1 MRRLDGRAMLSR
13 MPLRCLIVDDNE
25 SFLEIATTS
34 LAGDDLDVVG
44 AATTSGDALRQVREL
59 QPEVVLVDINLGE
72 ESGFELARL
81 LVERFPQLGSGV
93 VLISTRAE
101 QDFGG
106 LVKASPAAGFIPK
119 TQLSARAVRE
129 LVASRS
135 SSDREET

>member
-1 MRRLDGRAMLSR
+1 MRRLDVRAILSR
-13 MPLRCLIVDDNE
+13 VPLRCLIVDDNE
-25 SFLEIATTS
+25 SFLEIAAAS

-44 AATTSGDALRQVREL
+44 TATTSAEALRQVSEL
-59 QPEVVLVDINLGE
+59 QPDVVLVDINLGE
-72 ESGFELARL
+72 ESGFDLARM
-81 LVERFPQLGSGV
+81 LVERFPKLALGV

-106 LVKASPAAGFIPK
+106 LIKASPAAGFIAK

-135 SSDREET
+135 RSDREEM